1 MNSALLLKLL
11 AHRALDSVA
20 VVVARR
26 GEERLR
32 SRLRRAAAR
41 DVRRCAAV
49 SEHCPVTFSSV
60 ARYPETRRDDV
71 VEVLHGRSIA
81 DPYRWLE
88 DPDSAE
94 TADWVKRQNEFTAA
108 YLESLPDRPW
118 FLDTMQQ
125 VMRQPR
131 AGVPFKR
138 AGHYFVTR
146 NDGTQ
151 NQDVIYVASSLE
163 ELLAGGR
170 VLVDP
175 NTFSDDGTSSLTS
188 LTVSGNG
195 QLVAYGVS
203 EAGSDWS
210 TFRLL
215 SLASGED
222 VDDALIQTKFSQ
234 AEWLPD
240 HRSYVYTHFDHEGH
254 PDGTQTAALA
264 GPKLRLHRIGDSQ
277 DHDEVIMEFPE
288 NDQLM
293 FWAEVTDDD
302 RYLVVSIVEGTE
314 NKNRLWVYPIISGER
329 SELGRP
335 IKIIDE
341 AVAEFVLAGSEG
353 ATLYLRTDFEA
364 EAGRLVAV
372 DLDAFQETGQARW
385 QEVVAES
392 EHTLLDARAA
402 GDGFILVYLADA
414 QPQII
419 WIDLDGA
426 SARSVEVAGG
436 AVVGLNAKRGDP
448 EAFIGLS
455 SVTSPTQSYLIE
467 TGSAAVTSL
476 AGLVQPGAD
485 AFEVPETVMER
496 RTAISKDGT
505 PVPYFL
511 IAPADA
517 DRSRPQP
524 TLLYGYGGFKIPV
537 LADYRP
543 GWPCWLAAGGLL
555 AIANL
560 RGGGEFG
567 TAWYEAGRLA
577 RKQNVFDDYVAV
589 AEHLKQTRVTT
600 TRQLA
605 LHGRSNGGL
614 LVGAVMT
621 QHPDLAAAA
630 LPAVGVL
637 DLLRFH
643 LFTIGAAWISDYGN
657 PDDPEQFAQALAYSP
672 LHNVRTGTS
681 YPATLVLT
689 GDHDDR
695 VVPLHSH
702 KFTATLQHAQA
713 GEQPILTRIEVSTGH
728 GIGKPTSLIAAEWAD
743 LLAFAAHHTG
753 LRAASEAWPTVV
765 RQGAALKTSPGS
777 G

>member
-1 MNSALLLKLL
+1 MT
-11 AHRALDSVA
+11 R
-20 VVVARR
+20 
-26 GEERLR
+26 
-32 SRLRRAAAR
+32 
-41 DVRRCAAV
+41 
-49 SEHCPVTFSSV
+49 F
-60 ARYPETRRDDV
+60 PETRREDV
-71 VEVLHGRSIA
+71 VDVLHGQPMA

-88 DPDSAE
+88 DPDSDG
-94 TADWVKRQNEFTAA
+94 TADWVKRQNEFTGA

-118 FLDTMQQ
+118 FLETMQQ
-125 VMRQPR
+125 VMGRPR

-138 AGHYFVTR
+138 AGHYFVSR
-146 NDGTQ
+146 NDGRQ
-151 NQDVIYVASSLE
+151 NQDVIFVASSLE

-175 NTFSDDGTSSLTS
+175 NTFSADGTISLTT
-188 LTVSGNG
+188 LNVSGDG
-195 QLVAYGVS
+195 HLVAYGVS
-203 EAGSDWS
+203 EAGSDWT

-215 SLASGED
+215 SLASGD
-222 VDDALIQTKFSQ
+222 QVDDASVRTKFSE
-234 AEWLPD
+234 AEWMPD
-240 HRSYVYTHFDHEGH
+240 RRSYVYTHFDHEGH
-254 PDGTQTAALA
+254 ADGTETGALS
-264 GPKLRLHRIGDSQ
+264 GPKLRVHRIGEPQ
-277 DHDEVIMEFPE
+277 DHDELILEFPE
-288 NDQLM
+288 NDRLM

-302 RYLVVSIVEGTE
+302 RYLLASIVEGTE
-314 NKNRLWVYPIISGER
+314 NKNRLWAYPIITGER
-329 SELGRP
+329 SELGKP

-341 AVAEFVLAGSEG
+341 AFAEFVLAGSEG
-353 ATLYLRTDFEA
+353 PTLYLRTDFEA

-372 DLDAFQETGQARW
+372 DLDAYEETGQARW

-392 EHTLLDARAA
+392 ENTLLEARAA

-414 QPQII
+414 QPEII
-419 WIDLDGA
+419 WIGRDGA
-426 SARSVEVAGG
+426 WPRRIEVAGG
-436 AVVGLNAKRGDP
+436 AVVGLNAKRGDA

-455 SVTSPTQSYLIE
+455 SVTSPTHSYLIE
-467 TGSAAVTSL
+467 ASSVAVTSL
-476 AGLVQPGAD
+476 DGLVQPAAA
-485 AFEVPETVMER
+485 AFGVPQIVMER
-496 RTAISKDGT
+496 RTAVSKDGT

-511 IAPADA
+511 VAPADA

-567 TAWYEAGRLA
+567 TTWYEAGRLA
-577 RKQNVFDDYVAV
+577 RKQNVFDDFVAV
-589 AEHLKQTRVTT
+589 AEHLKQTAVTT

-614 LVGAVMT
+614 LVGAALT
-621 QHPDLAAAA
+621 QHPDLAVVA

-657 PDDPEQFAQALAYSP
+657 PDYPEQFAHALAYSP
-672 LHNVRTGTS
+672 LHNVHPGTR

-702 KFTATLQHAQA
+702 KFTAALQHAQA
-713 GEQPILTRIEVSTGH
+713 GDQPILTRIEVSTGH

-753 LRAASEAWPTVV
+753 LRAPSA
-765 RQGAALKTSPGS
+765 GFGGS
-777 G
+777 GSENVTGGG

>member
-1 MNSALLLKLL
+1 
-11 AHRALDSVA
+11 
-20 VVVARR
+20 
-26 GEERLR
+26 
-32 SRLRRAAAR
+32 
-41 DVRRCAAV
+41 
-49 SEHCPVTFSSV
+49 VTRF
-60 ARYPETRRDDV
+60 PETRRADV
-71 VEVLHGRSIA
+71 VEVLHEQPIS

-88 DPDSAE
+88 DPDSDE

-108 YLESLPDRPW
+108 YLDSLPDRSW

-125 VMRQPR
+125 AMRQPR

-138 AGHYFVTR
+138 AGYYFVSR

-151 NQDVIYVASSLE
+151 NQDVIYVAPSLA
-163 ELLAGGR
+163 ELLASGR

-175 NTFSDDGTSSLTS
+175 NTFSEDGTSSLTS
-188 LTVSGNG
+188 LTVSGDG

-203 EAGSDWS
+203 EAGSDWT

-215 SLASGED
+215 RLATGD
-222 VDDALIQTKFSQ
+222 LVDDALIQTKFSQ

-240 HRSYVYTHFDHEGH
+240 HRSYVYTHFDHAGAA
-254 PDGTQTAALA
+254 DGTGTAALP
-264 GPKLRLHRIGDSQ
+264 GPKLRLHRIGDPQ
-277 DHDEVIMEFPE
+277 DHDELILEFPE

-302 RYLVVSIVEGTE
+302 RYLLVSIVEGTE
-314 NKNRLWVYPIISGER
+314 NKNRLWVYPIIWGER
-329 SELGRP
+329 SELGSP

-341 AVAEFVLAGSEG
+341 PIAEFGLAGSD
-353 ATLYLRTDFEA
+353 ASILYLRTDLDA

-372 DLDAFQETGQARW
+372 DLEPFSYGGEISW
-385 QEVVAES
+385 YEVLAQS
-392 EHTLLDARAA
+392 EHTLSDARAA
-402 GDGFILVYLADA
+402 GDGFILIYLADA
-414 QPQII
+414 QPLVVNVG
-419 WIDLDGA
+419 LDGD
-426 SARSVEVAGG
+426 SPQIVDVTGG
-436 AVVGLNAKRGDP
+436 AVVGLYAKRGDP
-448 EAFIGLS
+448 EAFVGLS
-455 SVTSPTQSYLIE
+455 SVTTPTRSYLID
-467 TGSAAVTSL
+467 TGSSAATSL
-476 AGLVQPGAD
+476 AGLVQQRP
-485 AFEVPETVMER
+485 EVVAPETVVER
-496 RTAISKDGT
+496 RVATSKDGW

-511 IAPADA
+511 ITPVDV

-567 TAWYEAGRLA
+567 TAWYEGGRLA
-577 RKQNVFDDYVAV
+577 NKQNVFDDFAAV
-589 AEHLKQTRVTT
+589 AEHLKQTGVTT
-600 TRQLA
+600 TPQLA

-621 QHPDLAAAA
+621 QHPDLAAVAV
-630 LPAVGVL
+630 PAVGVL

-657 PDDPEQFAQALAYSP
+657 PDNAEQFAQALAYSP
-672 LHNVRTGTS
+672 LHNVRPGTS
-681 YPATLVLT
+681 YPATMVLT

-702 KFTATLQHAQA
+702 KFTAALQHAQA
-713 GEQPILTRIEVSTGH
+713 SDQPILTRIEVSTGH
-728 GIGKPTSLIAAEWAD
+728 GLGKPTALIAAEWAD
-743 LLAFAAHHTG
+743 LLAFAAHYTD
-753 LRAASEAWPTVV
+753 LRP
-765 RQGAALKTSPGS
+765 
-777 G
+777 

>member
-1 MNSALLLKLL
+1 L
-11 AHRALDSVA
+11 SVT
-20 VVVARR
+20 R
-26 GEERLR
+26 
-32 SRLRRAAAR
+32 
-41 DVRRCAAV
+41 
-49 SEHCPVTFSSV
+49 F
-60 ARYPETRRDDV
+60 PETRRDDLI
-71 VEVLHGRSIA
+71 EVLHGQPIA

-94 TADWVKRQNEFTAA
+94 TAEWVKRQNELTAR

-118 FLDTMQQ
+118 FLETMQQ
-125 VMRQPR
+125 VMKQPR

-138 AGHYFVTR
+138 AGLYFVSR
-146 NDGTQ
+146 NDGSQ
-151 NQDVIYVASSLE
+151 DQDVIFVAPSLQ

-175 NTFSDDGTSSLTS
+175 NTFSPDGTSSLSS
-188 LTVSGNG
+188 LTVSGDG
-195 QLVAYGVS
+195 RLVAYGLS
-203 EAGSDWS
+203 EAGSDWT

-215 SLASGED
+215 DLASGAA

-240 HRSYVYTHFDHEGH
+240 YRSYVYTHFDHEGAA
-254 PDGTQTAALA
+254 DGTQTAALS
-264 GPKLRLHRIGDSQ
+264 GPKLRVHRIGEPQ
-277 DHDEVIMEFPE
+277 DHDELILEFPE

-302 RYLVVSIVEGTE
+302 RYLVVSIVEGTQ
-314 NKNRLWVYPIISGER
+314 NKNRLWVYPIIAGAR
-329 SELGRP
+329 SELGSP

-341 AVAEFVLAGSEG
+341 AIAEFILAGSDG
-353 ATLYLRTDFEA
+353 ATLCLRTDVDA

-372 DLDAFQETGQARW
+372 DLEDFEERGQVRW
-385 QEVVAES
+385 QEVIAEA

-414 QPQII
+414 QPRIVQVS
-419 WIDLDGA
+419 LDGS
-426 SARSVEVAGG
+426 SARDVDVAGG
-436 AVVGLNAKRGDP
+436 AVVELNGKRGDP

-455 SVTSPTQSYLIE
+455 SVTSATHSYLIK
-467 TGSAAVTSL
+467 TSSAAVTSL
-476 AGLVQPGAD
+476 AELVQPTDDTFA
-485 AFEVPETVMER
+485 APQTVVER
-496 RTAISKDGT
+496 RIAISKDGT
-505 PVPYFL
+505 AVPYFL
-511 IAPADA
+511 IAPADV
-517 DRSRPQP
+517 DRSQPQP

-543 GWPCWLAAGGLL
+543 GWSCWLAAGGLL

-567 TAWYEAGRLA
+567 TAWYEAGRLD

-589 AEHLKQTRVTT
+589 AEHLKETGVTT
-600 TRQLA
+600 TQQLA

-614 LVGAVMT
+614 LVGAALT

-643 LFTIGAAWISDYGN
+643 LFTIGAAWISDFGN

-672 LHNVRTGTS
+672 LHNVRPGTS

-713 GEQPILTRIEVSTGH
+713 GDQPILTRIEVSTGH
-728 GIGKPTSLIAAEWAD
+728 GLGKPTALVAAEWAD
-743 LLAFAAHHTG
+743 LLAFAAHHTRLK
-753 LRAASEAWPTVV
+753 LRAAADSA
-765 RQGAALKTSPGS
+765 
-777 G
+777 

>member
-1 MNSALLLKLL
+1 MT
-11 AHRALDSVA
+11 R
-20 VVVARR
+20 
-26 GEERLR
+26 
-32 SRLRRAAAR
+32 
-41 DVRRCAAV
+41 
-49 SEHCPVTFSSV
+49 F
-60 ARYPETRRDDV
+60 PETRREDV
-71 VEVLHGRSIA
+71 VDVLHGQPMA

-88 DPDSAE
+88 DPDSDG
-94 TADWVKRQNEFTAA
+94 TADWVKRQNEFTGA

-118 FLDTMQQ
+118 FLETMQQ
-125 VMRQPR
+125 VMGRPR

-138 AGHYFVTR
+138 AGHYFVSR
-146 NDGTQ
+146 NDGRQ
-151 NQDVIYVASSLE
+151 NQDVIFVASSLE

-175 NTFSDDGTSSLTS
+175 NTFSADGTISLTT
-188 LTVSGNG
+188 LNVSGDG
-195 QLVAYGVS
+195 HLVAYGVS
-203 EAGSDWS
+203 EAGSDWT

-215 SLASGED
+215 SLASGD
-222 VDDALIQTKFSQ
+222 QVDDASVRTKFSE
-234 AEWLPD
+234 AEWMPD
-240 HRSYVYTHFDHEGH
+240 RRSYVYTHFDHEGH
-254 PDGTQTAALA
+254 ADGTETGALS
-264 GPKLRLHRIGDSQ
+264 GPKLRVHRIGEPQ
-277 DHDEVIMEFPE
+277 DHDELILEFPE
-288 NDQLM
+288 NDRLM

-302 RYLVVSIVEGTE
+302 RYLLASIVEGTE
-314 NKNRLWVYPIISGER
+314 NKNRLWAYPIITGER
-329 SELGRP
+329 SELGKP

-341 AVAEFVLAGSEG
+341 AFAEFVLAGSEG
-353 ATLYLRTDFEA
+353 PTLYLRTDFEA

-372 DLDAFQETGQARW
+372 DLDAYEETGQARW

-392 EHTLLDARAA
+392 ENTLLDARAA

-414 QPQII
+414 QPEII
-419 WIDLDGA
+419 WIGRDGA
-426 SARSVEVAGG
+426 WPRRIEVAGG
-436 AVVGLNAKRGDP
+436 AVVGLNAKRGDA

-455 SVTSPTQSYLIE
+455 SVTSPTHSYLIE
-467 TGSAAVTSL
+467 ASSVAVTSL
-476 AGLVQPGAD
+476 DGLVQPAAA
-485 AFEVPETVMER
+485 AFGVPQIVMER
-496 RTAISKDGT
+496 RTAVSKDGT

-511 IAPADA
+511 VAPADA

-567 TAWYEAGRLA
+567 TTWYEAGRLA
-577 RKQNVFDDYVAV
+577 RKQNVFDDFVAV
-589 AEHLKQTRVTT
+589 AEHLKQTAVTT

-614 LVGAVMT
+614 LVGAALT
-621 QHPDLAAAA
+621 QHPDLAVVA

-657 PDDPEQFAQALAYSP
+657 PDYPEQFAHALAYSP
-672 LHNVRTGTS
+672 LHNVHPGTR

-702 KFTATLQHAQA
+702 KFTAALQHAQA
-713 GEQPILTRIEVSTGH
+713 GDQPILTRIEVSTGH

-753 LRAASEAWPTVV
+753 LRAPSA
-765 RQGAALKTSPGS
+765 GFGGS
-777 G
+777 GSENVTGGG

>member
-1 MNSALLLKLL
+1 
-11 AHRALDSVA
+11 
-20 VVVARR
+20 
-26 GEERLR
+26 
-32 SRLRRAAAR
+32 
-41 DVRRCAAV
+41 
-49 SEHCPVTFSSV
+49 VTRF
-60 ARYPETRRDDV
+60 PETRRDDV
-71 VEVLHGRSIA
+71 VEVLHGRPIA
-81 DPYRWLE
+81 DAYRWLE
-88 DPDSAE
+88 DPDSDE

-108 YLESLPDRPW
+108 YLDSLPDRSW
-118 FLDTMQQ
+118 FLETMQQ
-125 VMRQPR
+125 VMKQPR

-138 AGHYFVTR
+138 AGHYFVSR

-151 NQDVIYVASSLE
+151 NQDVIYVASSLP

-175 NTFSDDGTSSLTS
+175 NTFSEDGTSSLSS
-188 LTVSGNG
+188 LTVSADG
-195 QLVAYGVS
+195 QLVACGVS
-203 EAGSDWS
+203 EAGSDW
-210 TFRLL
+210 TRFRLL
-215 SLASGED
+215 RLATGD
-222 VDDALIQTKFSQ
+222 AVDDALIETKFSQ

-240 HRSYVYTHFDHEGH
+240 HRSYVYAHFDHEGDA
-254 PDGTQTAALA
+254 DGTQTAALA
-264 GPKLRLHRIGDSQ
+264 GPKLRVHRVGDLQ
-277 DHDEVIMEFPE
+277 DQDQVILEFPD
-288 NDQLM
+288 NDQLI
-293 FWAEVTDDD
+293 FWAEVTEDD

-314 NKNRLWVYPIISGER
+314 NKNRLWAYPIVSGER
-329 SELGRP
+329 SELGSP

-341 AVAEFVLAGSEG
+341 PIAEFSLAGSDG
-353 ATLYLRTDFEA
+353 STLYLRTDLGA

-372 DLDAFQETGQARW
+372 DLKAFTDSAEIGW
-385 QEVVAES
+385 HEVVAPS
-392 EHTLLDARAA
+392 EHTLSDARAA
-402 GDGFILVYLADA
+402 GDGFILIYLADA
-414 QPQII
+414 QPLIVKV
-419 WIDLDGA
+419 DLDGG
-426 SARSVEVAGG
+426 SSDIVEVPGG
-436 AVVGLNAKRGDP
+436 AVVGLNAKRGDS
-448 EAFIGLS
+448 EAFVGLS
-455 SVTSPTQSYLIE
+455 SVTSATRSYLID
-467 TGSAAVTSL
+467 TGSSTVTSL
-476 AGLVQPGAD
+476 AELVQPSPKPFLA
-485 AFEVPETVMER
+485 PETVLER
-496 RTAISKDGT
+496 HVATSKDGT

-511 IAPADA
+511 ITPVDV

-577 RKQNVFDDYVAV
+577 SKQNVFDDFVAV
-589 AEHLKQTRVTT
+589 AEHLKHTGITT
-600 TRQLA
+600 TQQLA

-614 LVGAVMT
+614 LVGGVLT
-621 QHPDLAAAA
+621 QRPDLAGVA

-672 LHNVRTGTS
+672 LHNVRPGTS

-702 KFTATLQHAQA
+702 KFTAALQHAQS

-728 GIGKPTSLIAAEWAD
+728 GLGKPTALIAAEWAD
-743 LLAFAAHHTG
+743 LLAFAAYQTG
-753 LRAASEAWPTVV
+753 LRPRNCEGLDT
-765 RQGAALKTSPGS
+765 
-777 G
+777 

>member
-1 MNSALLLKLL
+1 VQTPSTQ
-11 AHRALDSVA
+11 AHWAGPVAFLSVT
-20 VVVARR
+20 
-26 GEERLR
+26 
-32 SRLRRAAAR
+32 
-41 DVRRCAAV
+41 
-49 SEHCPVTFSSV
+49 HF
-60 ARYPETRRDDV
+60 PETRRDDV

-94 TADWVKRQNEFTAA
+94 TADWVKRQNEFTAR

-118 FLDTMQQ
+118 FLETMQR
-125 VMRQPR
+125 VMKRPR

-138 AGHYFVTR
+138 AGHYFVSR
-146 NDGTQ
+146 NDGSQ
-151 NQDVIYVASSLE
+151 NQDVIFVASSLQ

-175 NTFSDDGTSSLTS
+175 NTFSPDGTSSLAS
-188 LTVSGNG
+188 LTVSGDG
-195 QLVAYGVS
+195 QLVAYGIS
-203 EAGSDWS
+203 EAGSDWT

-215 SLASGED
+215 SLAAGD
-222 VDDALIQTKFSQ
+222 QVDDALIQTKFSQ

-264 GPKLRLHRIGDSQ
+264 RPKLRVHRIGDPQ
-277 DHDEVIMEFPE
+277 DQDELIMEFPE

-293 FWAEVTDDD
+293 FWAEMTDDD

-314 NKNRLWVYPIISGER
+314 NKNRLWVYPIIAGER

-341 AVAEFVLAGSEG
+341 ATAEFVLAGSDA
-353 ATLYLRTDFEA
+353 ATLYLRTDLDA

-372 DLDAFQETGQARW
+372 DLDSFKDSGEARW
-385 QEVVAES
+385 HEVVAEA
-392 EHTLLDARAA
+392 EHTLLDAKAA

-414 QPQII
+414 QPRVIRVSR
-419 WIDLDGA
+419 DSS
-426 SARSVEVAGG
+426 SAQDVEVVGG
-436 AVVGLNAKRGDP
+436 AVVGLNAKRGDD

-455 SVTSPTQSYLIE
+455 SISSPTHSYLIE

-476 AGLVQPGAD
+476 AGLIQPADD
-485 AFEVPETVMER
+485 AFAAPQTVVER

-517 DRSRPQP
+517 DRTLPQP
-524 TLLYGYGGFKIPV
+524 ILLYGYGGFKIPV

-543 GWPCWLAAGGLL
+543 GWSGWLAGGGLL

-577 RKQNVFDDYVAV
+577 RKQNVFDDYIAV
-589 AEHLKQTRVTT
+589 AEHLKQTGVTT

-614 LVGAVMT
+614 LVGAVLT
-621 QHPDLAAAA
+621 QRPDLAAVA

-672 LHNVRTGTS
+672 LHNVRLGTS

-689 GDHDDR
+689 SDHDDR

-702 KFTATLQHAQA
+702 KFTATLQQAQ
-713 GEQPILTRIEVSTGH
+713 GGHQPILTRIEVSTGH
-728 GIGKPTSLIAAEWAD
+728 GIGKPAALIAAEWAD

-753 LRAASEAWPTVV
+753 LRPRGRGARDSELRASGIAADSKRDA
-765 RQGAALKTSPGS
+765 RAAPK
-777 G
+777 

>member
-1 MNSALLLKLL
+1 
-11 AHRALDSVA
+11 
-20 VVVARR
+20 
-26 GEERLR
+26 
-32 SRLRRAAAR
+32 
-41 DVRRCAAV
+41 
-49 SEHCPVTFSSV
+49 VTRF
-60 ARYPETRRDDV
+60 PETRRADV
-71 VEVLHGRSIA
+71 VEVLHEQPIS

-88 DPDSAE
+88 DPDSDE

-108 YLESLPDRPW
+108 YLDSLPDRSW

-138 AGHYFVTR
+138 AGYYFVSR

-151 NQDVIYVASSLE
+151 NQDVIYVAPSLA

-175 NTFSDDGTSSLTS
+175 NTFSEDGTSSLTS
-188 LTVSGNG
+188 LTVSGDG

-203 EAGSDWS
+203 EAGSDWT

-215 SLASGED
+215 RLATGD
-222 VDDALIQTKFSQ
+222 LVDDALIQTKFSQ

-240 HRSYVYTHFDHEGH
+240 HRSYVYTHFDHAGAA
-254 PDGTQTAALA
+254 DGTRTAALP
-264 GPKLRLHRIGDSQ
+264 GPKLRLHRIGDPQ
-277 DHDEVIMEFPE
+277 DHDELILEFPE

-302 RYLVVSIVEGTE
+302 RYLLVSIVEGTE
-314 NKNRLWVYPIISGER
+314 NKNRLWVYPIIWGER
-329 SELGRP
+329 SELGSP

-341 AVAEFVLAGSEG
+341 PIAEFGLAGSD
-353 ATLYLRTDFEA
+353 ASILYLRTDLDA

-372 DLDAFQETGQARW
+372 DLETFSDRKEISW
-385 QEVVAES
+385 YEVLAQS
-392 EHTLLDARAA
+392 EHTLSDARAA
-402 GDGFILVYLADA
+402 GDGFILIYLADA
-414 QPQII
+414 QPLVVNVG
-419 WIDLDGA
+419 LDGG
-426 SARSVEVAGG
+426 SPQIVDVPGG
-436 AVVGLNAKRGDP
+436 AVVGLNAKRSDP
-448 EAFIGLS
+448 EAFVGLS
-455 SVTSPTQSYLIE
+455 SVTSPTHSYLID
-467 TGSAAVTSL
+467 TGSSAVTSL
-476 AGLVQPGAD
+476 AGLVQQRPE
-485 AFEVPETVMER
+485 AFVAPETVVER
-496 RTAISKDGT
+496 RVATSKDGW

-511 IAPADA
+511 ITPVDV

-524 TLLYGYGGFKIPV
+524 TLLYGYGGFKVPV

-567 TAWYEAGRLA
+567 TAWYEGGRLA
-577 RKQNVFDDYVAV
+577 NKQNAFDDFAAV
-589 AEHLKQTRVTT
+589 AEHLKQTGVTT
-600 TRQLA
+600 TPQLA

-621 QHPDLAAAA
+621 QHPDLAAVAV
-630 LPAVGVL
+630 PAVGVL

-643 LFTIGAAWISDYGN
+643 LFTIGAAWISEYGN
-657 PDDPEQFAQALAYSP
+657 PDDAEQFAQALAYSP
-672 LHNVRTGTS
+672 LHNVRLRTS
-681 YPATLVLT
+681 YPATMVLT

-702 KFTATLQHAQA
+702 KFTAALQHAQA
-713 GEQPILTRIEVSTGH
+713 SDQPILTRIEVSTGH
-728 GIGKPTSLIAAEWAD
+728 GLGKPTALIAAEWAD
-743 LLAFAAHHTG
+743 LLAFAAHHTD
-753 LRAASEAWPTVV
+753 LRP
-765 RQGAALKTSPGS
+765 
-777 G
+777 

>member
-1 MNSALLLKLL
+1 
-11 AHRALDSVA
+11 VA
-20 VVVARR
+20 
-26 GEERLR
+26 
-32 SRLRRAAAR
+32 
-41 DVRRCAAV
+41 D
-49 SEHCPVTFSSV
+49 F
-60 ARYPETRRDDV
+60 PETRRDDV
-71 VEVLHGRSIA
+71 LEVLHGTTIA

-118 FLDTMQQ
+118 FLEKMQQ

-138 AGHYFVTR
+138 AGHYFVSR
-146 NDGTQ
+146 NDGRQ
-151 NQDVIYVASSLE
+151 NQDVIFVASSLE

-175 NTFSDDGTSSLTS
+175 NIFSADGTISLTT
-188 LTVSGNG
+188 LNVSGDG

-203 EAGSDWS
+203 EAGSDW
-210 TFRLL
+210 TIFRLL
-215 SLASGED
+215 SLAGGD
-222 VDDALIQTKFSQ
+222 RVDDAPVQTKFSG

-240 HRSYVYTHFDHEGH
+240 HRSYVYTHFDHEGYA
-254 PDGTQTAALA
+254 DGTETGALS
-264 GPKLRLHRIGDSQ
+264 GPKLRVHRIGEAQ
-277 DHDEVIMEFPE
+277 DHDELILEFPE

-329 SELGRP
+329 TQLGAP
-335 IKIIDE
+335 IKIIDQ
-341 AVAEFVLAGSEG
+341 AVAEFVLAGSDG
-353 ATLYLRTDFEA
+353 ATLYLRTDLEA

-372 DLDAFQETGQARW
+372 DLDSFVDSEQVCWR
-385 QEVVAES
+385 EVVPES
-392 EHTLLDARAA
+392 EHTLMDARAA

-414 QPQII
+414 QPRVTRVS
-419 WIDLDGA
+419 LDGS
-426 SARSVEVAGG
+426 SAQQLDVAGG

-448 EAFIGLS
+448 EAFVGFS
-455 SVTSPTQSYLIE
+455 SVTSPTRSYLIE
-467 TGSAAVTSL
+467 TSSAAATSL
-476 AGLVQPGAD
+476 AGLVQPGDD
-485 AFEVPETVMER
+485 AFAAPSVAVER

-511 IAPADA
+511 IAPVDA

-537 LADYRP
+537 LADYRA

-567 TAWYEAGRLA
+567 TAWYEAGRVA
-577 RKQNVFDDYVAV
+577 HRQNVFDDFVAV
-589 AEHLKQTRVTT
+589 AEHLKQTGITT
-600 TRQLA
+600 TEQLA

-614 LVGAVMT
+614 LVGAVLT

-643 LFTIGAAWISDYGN
+643 RFTIGAAWISDYGN
-657 PDDPEQFAQALAYSP
+657 PEDPEQFVQALAYSP
-672 LHNVRTGTS
+672 LHNIRPGTS

-702 KFTATLQHAQA
+702 KFTATLQHAQS
-713 GEQPILTRIEVSTGH
+713 GDQPILTRIEVSTGH
-728 GIGKPTSLIAAEWAD
+728 GLGKPTALIAAEWAD
-743 LLAFAAHHTG
+743 LLAFAAYHTR
-753 LRAASEAWPTVV
+753 LRASGIARHRTEEERAEA
-765 RQGAALKTSPGS
+765 
-777 G
+777 

>member
-1 MNSALLLKLL
+1 MHATYSVSNLST
-11 AHRALDSVA
+11 ALDAGSVA
-20 VVVARR
+20 FF
-26 GEERLR
+26 
-32 SRLRRAAAR
+32 S
-41 DVRRCAAV
+41 
-49 SEHCPVTFSSV
+49 VTPF
-60 ARYPETRRDDV
+60 PETRRDDV
-71 VEVLHGRSIA
+71 VEVLHGRAVA

-88 DPDSAE
+88 DPDSDDV
-94 TADWVKRQNEFTAA
+94 ADWVKRQNEFTAA
-108 YLESLPDRPW
+108 YLDSLPDRSW
-118 FLDTMQQ
+118 FLETMQY
-125 VMRQPR
+125 VMKQPR

-138 AGHYFVTR
+138 AGHYFVSR

-151 NQDVIYVASSLE
+151 NQDVIYVASSLP

-175 NTFSDDGTSSLTS
+175 NTFSEDGTSSLSS
-188 LTVSGNG
+188 LTVTADG

-203 EAGSDWS
+203 EAGSDWT
-210 TFRLL
+210 TFQLLRL
-215 SLASGED
+215 ATGD
-222 VDDALIQTKFSQ
+222 AVDDALIQTKFSQ

-240 HRSYVYTHFDHEGH
+240 NRSYVYTHFDHEGNA
-254 PDGTQTAALA
+254 DGTQTAALA
-264 GPKLRLHRIGDSQ
+264 GPKLRVHRIGDLQ
-277 DHDEVIMEFPE
+277 DQDQVILGFPE
-288 NDQLM
+288 NDQLI
-293 FWAEVTDDD
+293 FWAEVTEDD

-314 NKNRLWVYPIISGER
+314 NKNRLWAYPIVSGER
-329 SELGRP
+329 SELGNP

-341 AVAEFVLAGSEG
+341 PIAEFSLAGSDG
-353 ATLYLRTDFEA
+353 STLYLRTDLGA

-372 DLDAFQETGQARW
+372 DLEAFADRAEIGW
-385 QEVVAES
+385 HEVVAPS
-392 EHTLLDARAA
+392 EHALSDARAA
-402 GDGFILVYLADA
+402 GDGFILIYLADA
-414 QPQII
+414 QPLIVKVG
-419 WIDLDGA
+419 LDGG
-426 SARSVEVAGG
+426 SSGILEVPGG
-436 AVVGLNAKRGDP
+436 AVVGLNAKRGDS
-448 EAFIGLS
+448 EAFVGLS
-455 SVTSPTQSYLIE
+455 SVTSATRSYLID
-467 TGSAAVTSL
+467 TGSSMVTSL
-476 AGLVQPGAD
+476 AELVQPSPEPFLA
-485 AFEVPETVMER
+485 PETVMER
-496 RTAISKDGT
+496 HVATSKDGT

-511 IAPADA
+511 ITPVDV

-577 RKQNVFDDYVAV
+577 SKQNVFDDFVAV
-589 AEHLKQTRVTT
+589 AEDLKQTGITT
-600 TRQLA
+600 TQQLA

-614 LVGAVMT
+614 LVGGVLT
-621 QHPDLAAAA
+621 QRPDLAAVA

-657 PDDPEQFAQALAYSP
+657 PDNPEQFAQALAYSP
-672 LHNVRTGTS
+672 LHNVRPGTS

-728 GIGKPTSLIAAEWAD
+728 GLGKPTALVAAEWAD

-753 LRAASEAWPTVV
+753 LQLRAAADSSRVAPKKWV
-765 RQGAALKTSPGS
+765 S
-777 G
+777 GTG

>member
-1 MNSALLLKLL
+1 M
-11 AHRALDSVA
+11 
-20 VVVARR
+20 
-26 GEERLR
+26 
-32 SRLRRAAAR
+32 
-41 DVRRCAAV
+41 
-49 SEHCPVTFSSV
+49 
-60 ARYPETRRDDV
+60 
-71 VEVLHGRSIA
+71 LHGRTIA

-88 DPDSAE
+88 DPDSVE
-94 TADWVKRQNEFTAA
+94 TADWVKRQNEFTAQ
-108 YLESLPDRPW
+108 YLESLSDRQW
-118 FLDTMQQ
+118 FLNTMQQ

-146 NDGTQ
+146 NDGSQ
-151 NQDVIYVASSLE
+151 NQDVIYVASSLA

-175 NTFSDDGTSSLTS
+175 NTFSDDGTSSLAS

-195 QLVAYGVS
+195 QLVAYGIS

-215 SLASGED
+215 SLASGDE

-240 HRSYVYTHFDHEGH
+240 HRSYIYTHFDHEGD

-264 GPKLRLHRIGDSQ
+264 GPTLRLHRIGDSQ
-277 DHDEVIMEFPE
+277 DRDKVIMEFPE

-293 FWAEVTDDD
+293 FWGEVTDDD

-314 NKNRLWVYPIISGER
+314 NKNRLWVYPILTGER
-329 SELGRP
+329 SELGNP

-341 AVAEFVLAGSEG
+341 VFAEFALAGSDG
-353 ATLYLRTDFEA
+353 ATLYLRTDLDA

-372 DLDAFQETGQARW
+372 DLESFIDGEEVRW
-385 QEVVAES
+385 QEVIAGS

-414 QPQII
+414 QPRIMRV
-419 WIDLDGA
+419 GME
-426 SARSVEVAGG
+426 RSSIQQVEVVGG
-436 AVVGLNAKRGDP
+436 AVVGLNARRGDP

-455 SVTSPTQSYLIE
+455 SITSPTHSYLIE
-467 TGSAAVTSL
+467 ANSAAATSL
-476 AGLVQPGAD
+476 AGLVQPAD
-485 AFEVPETVMER
+485 EAFVAPPIVMER

-505 PVPYFL
+505 PVPYFVV
-511 IAPADA
+511 APADI
-517 DRSRPQP
+517 DRSRPRP

-555 AIANL
+555 ALANL

-577 RKQNVFDDYVAV
+577 HKQNVLDDYVAV
-589 AEHLKQTRVTT
+589 AEHLKETAVTT

-643 LFTIGAAWISDYGN
+643 LFTIGAAWISEYGN
-657 PDDPEQFAQALAYSP
+657 PEDPEQFAQLLAYSP
-672 LHNVRTGTS
+672 LHNVRIGTS

-702 KFTATLQHAQA
+702 KFTAALQHAQA
-713 GEQPILTRIEVSTGH
+713 GDSPILTRIEVSTGH
-728 GIGKPTSLIAAEWAD
+728 GLGKPTSLIAAEWAD
-743 LLAFAAHHTG
+743 LLAFAAHQTG
-753 LRAASEAWPTVV
+753 LELRASEIARRRTEEK
-765 RQGAALKTSPGS
+765 RAEA
-777 G
+777 

>member
-1 MNSALLLKLL
+1 
-11 AHRALDSVA
+11 VTY
-20 VVVARR
+20 
-26 GEERLR
+26 
-32 SRLRRAAAR
+32 
-41 DVRRCAAV
+41 V
-49 SEHCPVTFSSV
+49 S
-60 ARYPETRRDDV
+60 
-71 VEVLHGRSIA
+71 
-81 DPYRWLE
+81 
-88 DPDSAE
+88 
-94 TADWVKRQNEFTAA
+94 
-108 YLESLPDRPW
+108 
-118 FLDTMQQ
+118 
-125 VMRQPR
+125 
-131 AGVPFKR
+131 
-138 AGHYFVTR
+138 
-146 NDGTQ
+146 
-151 NQDVIYVASSLE
+151 SSLG

-175 NTFSDDGTSSLTS
+175 NTFSKDGTSSLAS

-203 EAGSDWS
+203 EAGSDWT

-215 SLASGED
+215 SLATGD
-222 VDDALIQTKFSQ
+222 PVDDALIQTKFSQ

-240 HRSYVYTHFDHEGH
+240 HRSYVYTHFDHDGH
-254 PDGTQTAALA
+254 GDGTQTAALS

-277 DHDEVIMEFPE
+277 DQDKVIMEFPE

-293 FWAEVTDDD
+293 FWGEVTDDD

-314 NKNRLWVYPIISGER
+314 NKNRLWVYPIICGEG
-329 SELGRP
+329 SELGHP

-341 AVAEFVLAGSEG
+341 AVAEFALAGSDG
-353 ATLYLRTDFEA
+353 STLYLRTDLHA
-364 EAGRLVAV
+364 EAGRLVSV
-372 DLDAFQETGQARW
+372 DLETFIGSGEVRW
-385 QEVVAES
+385 REVVAAS

-402 GDGFILVYLADA
+402 GDGFVLVYLADA
-414 QPQII
+414 QPRIL
-419 WIDLDGA
+419 WVNLDGS
-426 SARSVEVAGG
+426 SAQQVEVVGG

-455 SVTSPTQSYLIE
+455 SVTSPTHSYLIA
-467 TGSAAVTSL
+467 TSSAAATSL
-476 AGLVQPGAD
+476 AGLVEPTGE
-485 AFEVPETVMER
+485 AFVAPPTVMER
-496 RTAISKDGT
+496 GTAISKDGT

-517 DRSRPQP
+517 DRSQPQP
-524 TLLYGYGGFKIPV
+524 TLLYGYGGFKIPM

-577 RKQNVFDDYVAV
+577 GKQNVFDDYVAV
-589 AEHLKQTRVTT
+589 AEHLKQTGVTT
-600 TRQLA
+600 TQQLA

-614 LVGAVMT
+614 LVGAMMT
-621 QHPDLAAAA
+621 QHPDLAAVV

-657 PDDPEQFAQALAYSP
+657 PEDPEQFAQVLAYSP
-672 LHNVRTGTS
+672 LHNVRSGTH

-702 KFTATLQHAQA
+702 KFTAALQHAQA
-713 GEQPILTRIEVSTGH
+713 GDQPILTRIEVSTGH
-728 GIGKPTSLIAAEWAD
+728 GIGKPTAMLAAEWAD
-743 LLAFAAHHTG
+743 LLTFAAHHTG
-753 LRAASEAWPTVV
+753 LRAPSRGSRAGDSENVV
-765 RQGAALKTSPGS
+765 GG

>member
-1 MNSALLLKLL
+1 M
-11 AHRALDSVA
+11 
-20 VVVARR
+20 
-26 GEERLR
+26 
-32 SRLRRAAAR
+32 
-41 DVRRCAAV
+41 
-49 SEHCPVTFSSV
+49 

-71 VEVLHGRSIA
+71 VEVLHGRRIA

-88 DPDSAE
+88 DPESAK
-94 TADWVKRQNEFTAA
+94 TADWVKRQNEYTAG

-125 VMRQPR
+125 VLRQPR

-151 NQDVIYVASSLE
+151 NQDVVYVAASLE

-170 VLVDP
+170 VLIDP
-175 NTFSDDGTSSLTS
+175 NTFSDDGTSSLAS

-215 SLASGED
+215 NLATGAE

-240 HRSYVYTHFDHEGH
+240 HRCYVYTHFDHEGQ

-277 DHDEVIMEFPE
+277 DRDEVIMEFPD

-302 RYLVVSIVEGTE
+302 HHLVVSIVEGTE
-314 NKNRLWVYPIISGER
+314 NKNRLWVYPIISGEP
-329 SELGRP
+329 SKLGKP

-341 AVAEFVLAGSEG
+341 AFAEFVLAGSEG
-353 ATLYLRTDFEA
+353 PILYLRTDYEA

-372 DLDAFQETGQARW
+372 DLDAFEASGQARW

-392 EHTLLDARAA
+392 ENTLLGARAA

-414 QPQII
+414 QPEII
-419 WIDLDGA
+419 RIARDGA

-436 AVVGLNAKRGDP
+436 AVVGLNAKLGDA
-448 EAFIGLS
+448 EAFIGVS
-455 SVTSPTQSYLIE
+455 SITSPTHSYLIDDS
-467 TGSAAVTSL
+467 SAAVTSL
-476 AGLVQPGAD
+476 EALVPPATD
-485 AFEVPETVMER
+485 AFAVPRTVVER
-496 RTAISKDGT
+496 RTATSEDGT
-505 PVPYFL
+505 AVPYFL
-511 IAPADA
+511 IAPAAA

-543 GWPCWLAAGGLL
+543 GWPCWLAAGGML

-567 TAWYEAGRLA
+567 TAWHEAGRLA
-577 RKQNVFDDYVAV
+577 RKQNVFDDFVAV
-589 AEHLKQTRVTT
+589 AEHLKQTKVTT

-614 LVGAVMT
+614 LVGAVLT
-621 QHPDLAAAA
+621 QHPDLASAA

-657 PDDPEQFAQALAYSP
+657 PDDPEQFAHALAYSP
-672 LHNVRTGTS
+672 LHNVRTGIG

-713 GEQPILTRIEVSTGH
+713 DDQPILTRIEVSTGH
-728 GIGKPTSLIAAEWAD
+728 GMGKPTSLIAAEWAD

-753 LRAASEAWPTVV
+753 LQLRA
-765 RQGAALKTSPGS
+765 S
-777 G
+777 GIARRRTEEERAEV

>member
-1 MNSALLLKLL
+1 MGGRISSK
-11 AHRALDSVA
+11 RA
-20 VVVARR
+20 
-26 GEERLR
+26 
-32 SRLRRAAAR
+32 
-41 DVRRCAAV
+41 
-49 SEHCPVTFSSV
+49 PVTYSSV
-60 ARYPETRRDDV
+60 TRFPETRRDEV
-71 VEVLHGRSIA
+71 VEVLHGRTIA

-88 DPDSAE
+88 DPDSVE
-94 TADWVKRQNEFTAA
+94 TADWVKRQNESTAG

-118 FLDTMQQ
+118 FFDTMQQ

-138 AGHYFVTR
+138 AGHYLVTR
-146 NDGTQ
+146 NDGSQ
-151 NQDVIYVASSLE
+151 NQDVTYIASSLV

-175 NTFSDDGTSSLTS
+175 NTFSDDGTSSLAS

-195 QLVAYGVS
+195 ELVAYGVS

-215 SLASGED
+215 SLASGDE
-222 VDDALIQTKFSQ
+222 VDDALIQTKFSE

-240 HRSYVYTHFDHEGH
+240 HRSYVYTHFDHEGD
-254 PDGTQTAALA
+254 PDGTQTAALG

-277 DHDEVIMEFPE
+277 DQDKVIMEFPE

-293 FWAEVTDDD
+293 FWGEVTDDD
-302 RYLVVSIVEGTE
+302 HYLVVSIVEGTE
-314 NKNRLWVYPIISGER
+314 NRNRLWVYPIIPGER
-329 SELGRP
+329 SELGKP

-341 AVAEFVLAGSEG
+341 AFAEFVLAGSKG
-353 ATLYLRTDFEA
+353 QTLYLRTDFEA

-372 DLDAFQETGQARW
+372 DLESFIDSGEVRW
-385 QEVVAES
+385 QEVVAAS
-392 EHTLLDARAA
+392 EHTLLDATGA

-414 QPQII
+414 QPRII
-419 WIDLDGA
+419 WVSMDGS
-426 SARSVEVAGG
+426 SAQQVEVVGG
-436 AVVGLNAKRGDP
+436 AVVGLNAKRGEP

-455 SVTSPTQSYLIE
+455 SVTSPTHSYLIE
-467 TGSAAVTSL
+467 TSSAAATSL
-476 AGLVQPGAD
+476 AGLVQPAD
-485 AFEVPETVMER
+485 QAFAAPPTVMER

-505 PVPYFL
+505 PVRYFL
-511 IAPADA
+511 IAPADV

-524 TLLYGYGGFKIPV
+524 TLLYGYGGFKVPV

-577 RKQNVFDDYVAV
+577 HKQNVFDDFVAV
-589 AEHLKQTRVTT
+589 AEDLRQTGVTST
-600 TRQLA
+600 QQLA

-657 PDDPEQFAQALAYSP
+657 PDDPEEFARALAYSP
-672 LHNVRTGTS
+672 LHNVRNGIS

-702 KFTATLQHAQA
+702 KFTAALQHAQA
-713 GEQPILTRIEVSTGH
+713 GGQPILTRIEVSTGH
-728 GIGKPTSLIAAEWAD
+728 GIGKPTSLIAAEWTD

-753 LRAASEAWPTVV
+753 LEAP
-765 RQGAALKTSPGS
+765 S
-777 G
+777 GEQIRNVSDSG

>member
-1 MNSALLLKLL
+1 
-11 AHRALDSVA
+11 
-20 VVVARR
+20 VAR
-26 GEERLR
+26 
-32 SRLRRAAAR
+32 
-41 DVRRCAAV
+41 
-49 SEHCPVTFSSV
+49 F
-60 ARYPETRRDDV
+60 PETRRDDI
-71 VEVLHGRSIA
+71 VEVLYGQSIA

-94 TADWVKRQNEFTAA
+94 TADWVKRQNEFTAR

-118 FLDTMQQ
+118 FLDTMKQ
-125 VMRQPR
+125 VMSQPR

-138 AGHYFVTR
+138 AGRYFVSR
-146 NDGTQ
+146 NDGRQ
-151 NQDVIYVASSLE
+151 NQDVVFVASSLA

-175 NTFSDDGTSSLTS
+175 NTFSPDGTSSLST
-188 LTVSGNG
+188 LTVSGDG
-195 QLVAYGVS
+195 QLAAYGIS
-203 EAGSDWS
+203 EAGSDWT

-215 SLASGED
+215 HVASGDE

-240 HRSYVYTHFDHEGH
+240 HRCYVYTHFDHEGDA
-254 PDGTQTAALA
+254 DGTQTAALP
-264 GPKLRLHRIGDSQ
+264 GPKLRLHRIGEVQ
-277 DHDEVIMEFPE
+277 DRDELIMEFPE

-293 FWAEVTDDD
+293 FWGEVTDDD

-314 NKNRLWVYPIISGER
+314 NKNRLWVYPIIPGAHSQ
-329 SELGRP
+329 LGSP
-335 IKIIDE
+335 LKIIDE
-341 AVAEFVLAGSEG
+341 AIAEFVLAGSDA
-353 ATLYLRTDFEA
+353 ATLYLRTDLEA

-372 DLDAFQETGQARW
+372 DLESFTDSGQVRW

-414 QPQII
+414 QPQIVRVN
-419 WIDLDGA
+419 LDGS
-426 SARSVEVAGG
+426 SAQQIAVVGG

-455 SVTSPTQSYLIE
+455 SVTTPTHSYLIE
-467 TGSAAVTSL
+467 TASADTTSL
-476 AGLVQPGAD
+476 ARLAQPAQE
-485 AFEVPETVMER
+485 AFAAPQTVMER

-577 RKQNVFDDYVAV
+577 HKQNVFDDYVAI
-589 AEHLKQTRVTT
+589 AEHLRQTGVTT
-600 TRQLA
+600 TQQLA

-614 LVGAVMT
+614 LVGGVLT
-621 QHPDLAAAA
+621 QRPDLAAAV

-643 LFTIGAAWISDYGN
+643 RFTIGAAWISDYGN
-657 PDDPEQFAQALAYSP
+657 PDNPEQFAQALAYSP
-672 LHNVRTGTS
+672 LHNVRPGTS

-702 KFTATLQHAQA
+702 KFTAALQHAQA
-713 GEQPILTRIEVSTGH
+713 GNQPILTRIEVSTGH
-728 GIGKPTSLIAAEWAD
+728 GLGKPTALIAAEWAD

-753 LRAASEAWPTVV
+753 LRSPTSATADSK
-765 RQGAALKTSPGS
+765 RDARAALRMVS
-777 G
+777 GGG

>member
-1 MNSALLLKLL
+1 
-11 AHRALDSVA
+11 
-20 VVVARR
+20 
-26 GEERLR
+26 
-32 SRLRRAAAR
+32 
-41 DVRRCAAV
+41 
-49 SEHCPVTFSSV
+49 
-60 ARYPETRRDDV
+60 
-71 VEVLHGRSIA
+71 
-81 DPYRWLE
+81 
-88 DPDSAE
+88 
-94 TADWVKRQNEFTAA
+94 
-108 YLESLPDRPW
+108 
-118 FLDTMQQ
+118 
-125 VMRQPR
+125 
-131 AGVPFKR
+131 
-138 AGHYFVTR
+138 
-146 NDGTQ
+146 
-151 NQDVIYVASSLE
+151 
-163 ELLAGGR
+163 
-170 VLVDP
+170 
-175 NTFSDDGTSSLTS
+175 
-188 LTVSGNG
+188 
-195 QLVAYGVS
+195 
-203 EAGSDWS
+203 
-210 TFRLL
+210 
-215 SLASGED
+215 
-222 VDDALIQTKFSQ
+222 
-234 AEWLPD
+234 
-240 HRSYVYTHFDHEGH
+240 
-254 PDGTQTAALA
+254 
-264 GPKLRLHRIGDSQ
+264 
-277 DHDEVIMEFPE
+277 MEFPE

-293 FWAEVTDDD
+293 FWAEVSDDD

-329 SELGRP
+329 SELGKP

-372 DLDAFQETGQARW
+372 DLDAFQETGQVRW
-385 QEVVAES
+385 QEVAAES

-414 QPQII
+414 QPQIT
-419 WIDLDGA
+419 WIDLDDA
-426 SARSVEVAGG
+426 SARSVELSGG

-455 SVTSPTQSYLIE
+455 SVTSPTHSYLIE
-467 TGSAAVTSL
+467 VGSAAVTPL
-476 AGLVQPGAD
+476 AGLVQPSAD
-485 AFEVPETVMER
+485 AIEVPETVMER

-511 IAPADA
+511 IAPADV
-517 DRSRPQP
+517 DRTRPQP
-524 TLLYGYGGFKIPV
+524 TVLYGYGGFKIPV

-543 GWPCWLAAGGLL
+543 GWPSWLAAGGLL

-577 RKQNVFDDYVAV
+577 RKQNVFDDYAAV

-600 TRQLA
+600 TGQLA

-657 PDDPEQFAQALAYSP
+657 PDDPEQFAKALSYSP
-672 LHNVRTGTS
+672 LQNVRAGTS

-753 LRAASEAWPTVV
+753 LRAPRAWFRGSSSENVT
-765 RQGAALKTSPGS
+765 GS

>member
-1 MNSALLLKLL
+1 MT
-11 AHRALDSVA
+11 R
-20 VVVARR
+20 
-26 GEERLR
+26 
-32 SRLRRAAAR
+32 
-41 DVRRCAAV
+41 
-49 SEHCPVTFSSV
+49 F
-60 ARYPETRRDDV
+60 PETRRADV
-71 VEVLHGRSIA
+71 VEMLHEQPIS

-88 DPDSAE
+88 DPDSDE

-108 YLESLPDRPW
+108 YLDSLPDRSW

-138 AGHYFVTR
+138 AGYYFVSR

-151 NQDVIYVASSLE
+151 NQDVIYVAPSLA

-175 NTFSDDGTSSLTS
+175 NTFSEDGTSSLTS
-188 LTVSGNG
+188 LTVSGDG
-195 QLVAYGVS
+195 QLLAYGVS
-203 EAGSDWS
+203 EAGSDWT

-215 SLASGED
+215 RLATGD
-222 VDDALIQTKFSQ
+222 LVDDALIQTKFSQ

-240 HRSYVYTHFDHEGH
+240 HRSYVYTHFDHAGAA
-254 PDGTQTAALA
+254 DGTRTAALP
-264 GPKLRLHRIGDSQ
+264 GPKLRLHRIGDPQ
-277 DHDEVIMEFPE
+277 DHDELILEFPE

-302 RYLVVSIVEGTE
+302 RYLLVSIVEGTE
-314 NKNRLWVYPIISGER
+314 NKNRLWVYPIIWGER
-329 SELGRP
+329 SELGSP

-341 AVAEFVLAGSEG
+341 PIAEFGLAGSD
-353 ATLYLRTDFEA
+353 ASILYLRTDLDA

-372 DLDAFQETGQARW
+372 DLETFSDRKEISW
-385 QEVVAES
+385 YEVLAQS
-392 EHTLLDARAA
+392 EHTLSDARAA
-402 GDGFILVYLADA
+402 GDGFILIYLADA
-414 QPQII
+414 QPLVVNVG
-419 WIDLDGA
+419 LDGG
-426 SARSVEVAGG
+426 SPQIVDVPGG
-436 AVVGLNAKRGDP
+436 AVVGLNAKRSDP
-448 EAFIGLS
+448 EAFVGLS
-455 SVTSPTQSYLIE
+455 SVTSPTHSYLID
-467 TGSAAVTSL
+467 TGSSAVTSL
-476 AGLVQPGAD
+476 AGLVQQRPE
-485 AFEVPETVMER
+485 AFVAPETVVER
-496 RTAISKDGT
+496 RVATSKDGW

-511 IAPADA
+511 ITPVDV

-524 TLLYGYGGFKIPV
+524 TLLYGYGGFKVPV

-567 TAWYEAGRLA
+567 TAWYEGGRLA
-577 RKQNVFDDYVAV
+577 NKQNAFDDFAAV
-589 AEHLKQTRVTT
+589 AEHLKQTGVTT
-600 TRQLA
+600 TPQLA

-621 QHPDLAAAA
+621 QHPDLAAVAV
-630 LPAVGVL
+630 PAVGVL

-657 PDDPEQFAQALAYSP
+657 PDDAEQFAQALAYSP
-672 LHNVRTGTS
+672 LHNVRPRTS
-681 YPATLVLT
+681 YPATMVLT

-702 KFTATLQHAQA
+702 KFTAALQHAQA
-713 GEQPILTRIEVSTGH
+713 SDQPILTRIEVSTGH
-728 GIGKPTSLIAAEWAD
+728 GLGKPTALIAAEWAD
-743 LLAFAAHHTG
+743 LLAFAAHHTD
-753 LRAASEAWPTVV
+753 LRP
-765 RQGAALKTSPGS
+765 
-777 G
+777 

>member
-1 MNSALLLKLL
+1 MTS
-11 AHRALDSVA
+11 
-20 VVVARR
+20 
-26 GEERLR
+26 
-32 SRLRRAAAR
+32 
-41 DVRRCAAV
+41 
-49 SEHCPVTFSSV
+49 VTFYSV
-60 ARYPETRRDDV
+60 ARFPETRRDDA
-71 VEVLHGRSIA
+71 VEMLHGQPIA

-88 DPDSAE
+88 DPDSEE

-118 FLDTMQQ
+118 FVDTMQQ

-138 AGHYFVTR
+138 AGHYFVDR

-151 NQDVIYVASSLE
+151 NQNVIYVASSLP

-170 VLVDP
+170 VLLDP
-175 NTFSDDGTSSLTS
+175 NTFSVDGTSSLAS
-188 LTVSGNG
+188 LAVSGDG
-195 QLVAYGVS
+195 RLVAYGVS
-203 EAGSDWS
+203 EAGSDWA

-215 SLASGED
+215 DLNSGSD
-222 VDDALIQTKFSQ
+222 IDDAPIKTKFSQ

-240 HRSYVYTHFDHEGH
+240 HRSYVYTHFDHAVDA
-254 PDGTQTAALA
+254 DGTQTAALS
-264 GPKLRLHRIGDSQ
+264 GPKLRIHRIGEPQ
-277 DHDEVIMEFPE
+277 DHDELILEFPE

-293 FWAEVTDDD
+293 FWGEVTDDD

-314 NKNRLWVYPIISGER
+314 NKNRLWVYPIISGQR
-329 SELGRP
+329 SELGSP
-335 IKIIDE
+335 VKIIDE
-341 AVAEFVLAGSEG
+341 VIAEFVLAGSQ
-353 ATLYLRTDFEA
+353 ANTVYLRTDLDA

-372 DLDAFQETGQARW
+372 DLETFAEGEAFRFRD
-385 QEVVAES
+385 VVPES
-392 EHTLLDARAA
+392 EDTLLDVRAA

-414 QPQII
+414 QPLIMEVD
-419 WIDLDGA
+419 IDGDSPRTLDAPAGA
-426 SARSVEVAGG
+426 I
-436 AVVGLNAKRGDP
+436 VGLNAKRGDSD
-448 EAFIGLS
+448 AFVGLS
-455 SVTSPTQSYLIE
+455 SITSATRSYLIE
-467 TGSAAVTSL
+467 TNSSTVTSL
-476 AGLVQPGAD
+476 AGLVQSGHEEFVA
-485 AFEVPETVMER
+485 PEIVMER
-496 RTAISKDGT
+496 RRATGKDGT

-511 IAPADA
+511 ISPVNA

-543 GWPCWLAAGGLL
+543 GWPCWLAAGGVL

-567 TAWYEAGRLA
+567 TAWYEGGRLA
-577 RKQNVFDDYVAV
+577 NKQSVFDDFVAV
-589 AEHLKQTRVTT
+589 AEDLKQTGVTT
-600 TRQLA
+600 TQQLA

-621 QHPDLAAAA
+621 QHPELAAAA

-657 PDDPEQFAQALAYSP
+657 PTDPEQFAQALAYSP
-672 LHNVRTGTS
+672 LHNVRPGTS

-702 KFTATLQHAQA
+702 KFTAALQHAQA

-728 GIGKPTSLIAAEWAD
+728 GLGKPTALIAAEWAD
-743 LLAFAAHHTG
+743 LLAFAAHQTG
-753 LRAASEAWPTVV
+753 LGPPD
-765 RQGAALKTSPGS
+765 L
-777 G
+777 